1 MRRIGVYLMLFILS
15 LCAGVSRAQ
24 VTDDVAARERAVD
37 YFYLQAV
44 SLLEQDSVDAC
55 FEMLEHCRALAPESS
70 AVLYELSPFYLFLG
84 KDSIAHSMLEYIV
97 AKEPDNVK
105 YGEALINYYAKVDD
119 RRAAIALYERMLKAS
134 DASKSDIYM
143 SLYSLYS
150 EEGEF
155 GKAVEVLDKL
165 EKVEGKN
172 EIISIHR
179 ANLFLQMQDSVRALA
194 AAREMKRDFPHNI
207 QYNSLLGDV
216 YVIFGDVESAEK
228 VYIDAIQGDST
239 DTYSLSSLS
248 NLYLLTNRDSLYCES
263 VERLLKSEKVDTE
276 QRIST
281 LFEYVGYKEK
291 TDTAYSMRFLQEL
304 MQLPYDRLEVSEVYA
319 QYLLYRKESPEVIKP
334 VLDSIIS
341 MDPEN
346 RSAMLQLL
354 VYAIESDNREEVI
367 TRCDNAILYI
377 PDMLEL
383 YYYKGMAT
391 YLLERKEE
399 ATEILQQ
406 GLGRR
411 NEECST
417 ELIST
422 VFSLMGEIYHELD
435 DLDRCT
441 QAYDSALLYN
451 PSDISVLNNYAYY
464 LALEGKELE
473 RALEMSARTIEME
486 PDNAIYVD
494 TYAWL
499 LFCLERYEEARAY
512 ADKLIGL
519 NSEMSAVEYHHCGDI
534 FSKCGDMQRAVECW
548 MAAQR
553 LGDDSR
559 VLKKKI
565 KRRKYYPNAHGK

>member
-24 VTDDVAARERAVD
+24 VADDVAARERAVD

-44 SLLEQDSVDAC
+44 SLLEQDSVDVC

-194 AAREMKRDFPHNI
+194 AVREMKRDFPHNI

>member
-1 MRRIGVYLMLFILS
+1 MGRIGVLLTLLVTFC
-15 LCAGVSRAQ
+15 CAVTSRAQ
-24 VTDDVAARERAVD
+24 ERSDAVARERAVD
-37 YFYLQAV
+37 YFYLQAI

-70 AVLYELSPFYLFLG
+70 SVLYDLAPFYLYLG

-97 AKEPDNVK
+97 AKEPDNIK

-119 RRAAIALYERMLKAS
+119 RRAAIALYERMLQAGN
-134 DASKSDIYM
+134 ASKSEIYM

-150 EEGEF
+150 EEGEY

-179 ANLFLQMQDSVRALA
+179 ANLFLQMQDSTRALA
-194 AAREMKRDFPHNI
+194 AVRDMKRDFPHNV

-216 YVIFGDVESAEK
+216 YALFGDVEKSEK
-228 VYIDAIQGDST
+228 VYLEAIASDST
-239 DTYSLSSLS
+239 DTYSLASLS
-248 NLYLLTNRDSLYCES
+248 NLYLITDRDSLYCTT
-263 VERLLKSEKVDTE
+263 VEKLLKSEKVDAD

-281 LFEYVGYKEK
+281 LLEYIGYKERNDS
-291 TDTAYSMRFLQEL
+291 TYSMRFLQEL
-304 MQLPYDRLEVSEVYA
+304 MQLPYDRLEVSEVYV
-319 QYLLYRKESPEVIKP
+319 QYLLYRKESPDVIKP
-334 VLDSIIS
+334 VLESIIA

-346 RSAMLQLL
+346 RPAMLQLL
-354 VYAIESDNREEVI
+354 VYAIEEDDREEVI
-367 TRCDNAILYI
+367 SRCDNAILYI

-399 ATEILQQ
+399 AAGILQQ
-406 GLGRR
+406 GLDRR
-411 NEECST
+411 SEDCST
-417 ELIST
+417 ELVAT
-422 VFSLMGEIYHELD
+422 VFSFMGEVYHELD

-441 QAYDSALLYN
+441 VAYDSALLYN
-451 PSDISVLNNYAYY
+451 PSDITVLNNYAYY
-464 LALEGKELE
+464 LALEGRELE
-473 RALEMSARTIEME
+473 KALAMSARTIEME

-499 LFCLERYEEARAY
+499 LFCLGRYEEAKAY
-512 ADKLIGL
+512 AEKLIGL

-534 FSKCGDMQRAVECW
+534 FAKCGDTGRAVEYW
-548 MAAQR
+548 TQAQR
-553 LGDDSR
+553 MGDESKI
-559 VLKKKI
+559 LKKKI
-565 KRRKYYPNAHGK
+565 KRRKYYPDARSK